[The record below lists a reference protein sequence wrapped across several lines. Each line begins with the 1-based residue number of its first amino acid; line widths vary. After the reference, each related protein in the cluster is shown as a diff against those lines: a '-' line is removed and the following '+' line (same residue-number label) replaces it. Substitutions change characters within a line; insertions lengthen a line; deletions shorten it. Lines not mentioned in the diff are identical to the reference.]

1 MGKKLE
7 SNFKNMVLVLFS
19 VTLISSAAVAYVNSL
34 TIASINKAK
43 ETKQANAIR
52 QVIPGAFNND
62 PVADTWKVE
71 TPDGGTLEF
80 FPAKQDG
87 ETVGTAVKT
96 YTKNGFG
103 GEVWLMVGFNPDGSI
118 SNYSVL
124 EHKETPGLGSK
135 MDQWFTKDGK
145 GSIIGKKPGTTGL
158 KVKKDG
164 GDVDAITASTISS
177 RAFLDAV
184 NRASAALAGNADV
197 YSGATPKATPD
208 TTQAVCGK
216 KATCDSLCNQNCKH

>member
-1 MGKKLE
+1 
-7 SNFKNMVLVLFS
+7 MVLVLFG

-34 TIASINKAK
+34 TSPAIDNAK
-43 ETKQANAIR
+43 QAKQANAIR

-62 PVADTWKVE
+62 PVADAWKVE
-71 TPDGGTLEF
+71 TPDGGVLEF

-87 ETVGTAVKT
+87 KTVGTAVKT

-135 MDQWFTKDGK
+135 MDQWFTQNGK
-145 GSIIGKKPGTTGL
+145 GSVIGKNPGTTGL

-164 GDVDAITASTISS
+164 GDVDAITAATISS

-184 NRASAALAGNADV
+184 NRAASALAGNADV
-197 YSGATPKATPD
+197 YSGATPKSSPCD
-208 TTQAVCGK
+208 TLTEEKPVA
-216 KATCDSLCNQNCKH
+216 CDSLCNHHCNQ